1 MLKKRSLP
9 SRTLVATACG
19 LALPL
24 HAWAQSSVTAS
35 NGGQLNAIEVSA
47 DWLGSGLQN
56 SVQGF
61 AGARTVVKREA
72 IAETGASTIDGVM
85 RFIPGVQVTNNS
97 SSGGSAISLNIG
109 VRGLEGRYSPR
120 TTVLLDGIPMAVAP
134 YGQPQ
139 LSFAPLSL
147 GNIESIDV
155 VRGGG
160 AVRYG
165 PQSVGGIINFRTRDI
180 PNQPVAGDAA
190 VRYNDFSEGGHNT
203 QYSAFVGG
211 QVNQDLGVALL
222 YSGQDGSGWRQ
233 HSDEKTDDVALKFR
247 YALSS
252 SSEVYGKFSYYEART
267 DVPGGLTSAMYAADP
282 FQSQRTRDQWSGRRT
297 GIDLGY
303 INTIS
308 DTQEFELRTYYSDS
322 FRQSVLANGFD
333 ATATSLSSQ
342 PRNYGVFGIEPRYT
356 QRFFA
361 GSFTHDVSVGM
372 RYLRERA
379 DETVINTTLRT
390 GRSSVSR
397 ASDNSTDAYA
407 YYIDDQIAV
416 GNWRVTPG
424 LRFEDVET
432 GRVNKLNGY
441 SESVKDSQPLPSLN
455 VAYLLNS
462 QFTLFGNYTTSY
474 GSIQHLQLNLN
485 PRGNPLE
492 AETAETVEAG
502 VRWNR
507 GDGTSAEATVFD
519 MRFDNQ
525 LELFGSGATAYWVNR
540 GKTHHQGVETRATY
554 AFDKAGLL
562 SGLSAYAALTYTKAT
577 LREGAFAGNDL
588 PFYSRWTDALGLRY
602 ALGTWDFEL
611 SSTHQSSQYADDANT
626 QAENAAGSLGVIPG
640 FRLWKVQARWKMP
653 SRPGVE
659 LAFGVNNLTDERYFT
674 RTTDTNAG
682 KLVGAP
688 RTVFMQGTVK
698 F

>member
-247 YALSS
+247 YALTST
-252 SSEVYGKFSYYEART
+252 SEVYGKFSYYEART

-611 SSTHQSSQYADDANT
+611 SSTHQSNQYADDANT

-640 FRLWKVQARWKMP
+640 FRLWNVQARWKMP

>member
-247 YALSS
+247 YALTST
-252 SSEVYGKFSYYEART
+252 SEVYGKFSYYEART

-424 LRFEDVET
+424 LRFEDVEV
-432 GRVNKLNGY
+432 GRVNKANGY
-441 SESVKDSQPLPSLN
+441 SESVKNTEPLPSLN
-455 VAYLLNS
+455 VAYLLS
-462 QFTLFGNYTTSY
+462 PQFTLFGNYTTSY

-485 PRGNPLE
+485 PLGNPLQP
-492 AETAETVEAG
+492 ETAKTVEAG

-525 LELFGSGATAYWVNR
+525 LEFQSGSGYWLNR
-540 GKTHHQGVETRATY
+540 GETHHQGVETRAAY
-554 AFDKAGLL
+554 AFDKAGPLA
-562 SGLSAYAALTYTKAT
+562 GLSAYATLTYTKAT

-640 FRLWKVQARWKMP
+640 FRLWNVQARWKMP

>member
-1 MLKKRSLP
+1 M
-9 SRTLVATACG
+9 
-19 LALPL
+19 
-24 HAWAQSSVTAS
+24 HAFAQSSVSATEAP
-35 NGGQLNAIEVSA
+35 QLGAIEVSA

-61 AGARTVVKREA
+61 AGARTVVKRDA
-72 IAETGASTIDGVM
+72 IAETGAATIGGVM
-85 RFIPGVQVTNNS
+85 RFIPGVQVTDNS

-120 TTVLLDGIPMAVAP
+120 TTVLLDGIPLAVAP

-180 PNQPVAGDAA
+180 PNQPVAGDAT

-203 QYSAFVGG
+203 QYSAFIGG
-211 QVNQDLGVALL
+211 QVNNDLGLALL

-233 HSDEKTDDVALKFR
+233 HSDEKIDDVALKFR
-247 YALSS
+247 YALTPT
-252 SSEVYGKFSYYEART
+252 SEVFGKFSYFEART
-267 DVPGGLTSAMYAADP
+267 DIPGGLSSAQYAADP
-282 FQSQRTRDQWSGRRT
+282 FQSQRTRDMWSGRRT

-308 DTQEFELRTYYSDS
+308 DTQEFELRTYYNDS
-322 FRQSVLANGFD
+322 FRQSLLANGFD
-333 ATATSLSSQ
+333 ATATSVSNQ

-356 QRFFA
+356 QRLFA
-361 GSFTHDVSVGM
+361 GSFTHDVTVGM

-379 DETVINTTLRT
+379 DETVINNNLRT
-390 GRSSVSR
+390 GRATVTR
-397 ASDNSTDAYA
+397 QSDNSTDAYA
-407 YYIDDQIAV
+407 YYVDDQIAV
-416 GNWRVTPG
+416 GKWRVTPG
-424 LRFEDVET
+424 LRFEDVEI
-432 GRVNKLNGY
+432 GRVNKLTGY
-441 SESVKDSQPLPSLN
+441 SETVSSSEPLPSLN
-455 VAYLLNS
+455 VAYLLS
-462 QFTLFGNYTTSY
+462 PQLTVFGNYTTSY

-485 PRGNPLE
+485 PLGNPLQP
-492 AETAETVEAG
+492 ETAKTVEAG
-502 VRWNR
+502 LRWNA

-525 LELFGSGATAYWVNR
+525 MEFIGASNYWKNL
-540 GKTHHQGVETRATY
+540 GETQHQGVETRMAY
-554 AFDKAGLL
+554 AFDKSGLL
-562 SGLSAYAALTYTKAT
+562 AGLSAYATLTYTKAT
-577 LREGAFAGNDL
+577 LRQGAFAGNDV

-602 ALGTWDFEL
+602 ALGPWDFEL

-640 FRLWKVQARWKMP
+640 YRLWNVQARWKMP
-653 SRPGVE
+653 SRPGVDVA
-659 LAFGVNNLTDERYFT
+659 LGVNNFTDERYFT

-688 RTVFMQGTVK
+688 RTVFVQGTVR

>member
-1 MLKKRSLP
+1 MH
-9 SRTLVATACG
+9 
-19 LALPL
+19 AL
-24 HAWAQSSVTAS
+24 AQSSVSATEAP
-35 NGGQLNAIEVSA
+35 QLGAIEVSA

-61 AGARTVVKREA
+61 AGARTVVKRDA
-72 IAETGASTIDGVM
+72 IAETGAATIGGVM
-85 RFIPGVQVTNNS
+85 RFIPGVQVTDNS

-120 TTVLLDGIPMAVAP
+120 TTVLLDGIPLAVAP

-180 PNQPVAGDAA
+180 PNQPVAGDAS

-203 QYSAFVGG
+203 QYSAFIGG
-211 QVNQDLGVALL
+211 QVNNDLGLALL

-233 HSDEKTDDVALKFR
+233 HSDEKIDDVALKFR
-247 YALSS
+247 YALTPT
-252 SSEVYGKFSYYEART
+252 SEVFGKFSYFEART
-267 DVPGGLTSAMYAADP
+267 DVPGGLNSAQYAADP
-282 FQSQRTRDQWSGRRT
+282 FQSQRTRDMWSGRRT

-308 DTQEFELRTYYSDS
+308 DTQEFELRTYYNDS
-322 FRQSVLANGFD
+322 FRQSLLANGFD
-333 ATATSLSSQ
+333 ATATSVSNQ

-356 QRFFA
+356 QRLFA
-361 GSFTHDVSVGM
+361 GSFTHDVTVGM

-379 DETVINTTLRT
+379 DETNVNYNLRT
-390 GRSSVSR
+390 GRSTVAR
-397 ASDNSTDAYA
+397 QSDNSTDAYA
-407 YYIDDQIAV
+407 YYVDDQIAV
-416 GNWRVTPG
+416 GKWRVTPG
-424 LRFEDVET
+424 LRFEDVEI
-432 GRVNKLNGY
+432 GRVNKLTGY
-441 SESVKDSQPLPSLN
+441 SETVTSNEPLPSLN
-455 VAYLLNS
+455 VAYLLS
-462 QFTLFGNYTTSY
+462 PQFTVFGNYTTSY

-485 PRGNPLE
+485 PLGNPLQP
-492 AETAETVEAG
+492 ETAKTVEAG
-502 VRWNR
+502 LRWNA

-525 LELFGSGATAYWVNR
+525 MEFIGASNYWKNLGETR
-540 GKTHHQGVETRATY
+540 HQGVETRMAY
-554 AFDKAGLL
+554 AFDKSGLL
-562 SGLSAYAALTYTKAT
+562 AGLSAYATLTYTKAT
-577 LREGAFAGNDL
+577 LRQGTFAGNDV

-602 ALGTWDFEL
+602 ALGAWDFEL

-640 FRLWKVQARWKMP
+640 YRLWNVQARWKMP
-653 SRPGVE
+653 SRPGVDVA
-659 LAFGVNNLTDERYFT
+659 LGVNNVTDERYFT

-688 RTVFMQGTVK
+688 RTVFVQGTVK

>member
-1 MLKKRSLP
+1 MH
-9 SRTLVATACG
+9 
-19 LALPL
+19 AL
-24 HAWAQSSVTAS
+24 AQSSVSATEAP
-35 NGGQLNAIEVSA
+35 QLGAIEVSA

-61 AGARTVVKREA
+61 AGARTVVKRDA
-72 IAETGASTIDGVM
+72 IAETGAATIGGVM
-85 RFIPGVQVTNNS
+85 RFIPGVQVTDNS

-120 TTVLLDGIPMAVAP
+120 TTVLLDGIPLAVAP

-180 PNQPVAGDAA
+180 PNQPVAGDAS

-203 QYSAFVGG
+203 QYSAFIGG
-211 QVNQDLGVALL
+211 QVNNDLGLALL

-233 HSDEKTDDVALKFR
+233 HSDEKIDDVALKFR
-247 YALSS
+247 YALTPT
-252 SSEVYGKFSYYEART
+252 SEVFGKFSYFEART
-267 DVPGGLTSAMYAADP
+267 DVPGGLNSAQYAADP
-282 FQSQRTRDQWSGRRT
+282 FQSQRTRDMWSGRRT

-308 DTQEFELRTYYSDS
+308 DTQEFELRTYYNDS
-322 FRQSVLANGFD
+322 FRQSLLANGFD
-333 ATATSLSSQ
+333 ATATSVSNQ

-356 QRFFA
+356 QRLFA
-361 GSFTHDVSVGM
+361 GSFTHDVTVGM

-379 DETVINTTLRT
+379 DETNVNYNLRT
-390 GRSSVSR
+390 GRSTVAR
-397 ASDNSTDAYA
+397 QSDNSTDAYA
-407 YYIDDQIAV
+407 YYVDDQIAV
-416 GNWRVTPG
+416 GKWRVTPG
-424 LRFEDVET
+424 LRFEDVEI
-432 GRVNKLNGY
+432 GRVNKLTGY
-441 SESVKDSQPLPSLN
+441 SETVTSNEPLPSLN
-455 VAYLLNS
+455 VAYLLS
-462 QFTLFGNYTTSY
+462 PQFTVFGNYTTSY

-485 PRGNPLE
+485 PLGNPLQP
-492 AETAETVEAG
+492 ETAKTVEAG
-502 VRWNR
+502 LRWNA

-525 LELFGSGATAYWVNR
+525 MEFIGASNYWKNLGETR
-540 GKTHHQGVETRATY
+540 HQGVETRMAY
-554 AFDKAGLL
+554 AFDKSGLL
-562 SGLSAYAALTYTKAT
+562 AGLSAYATLTYTKAT
-577 LREGAFAGNDL
+577 LRQGTFAGNDV

-602 ALGTWDFEL
+602 ALGAWDFEL

-640 FRLWKVQARWKMP
+640 YRLWNVQVRWKMP
-653 SRPGVE
+653 SRPGVDVA
-659 LAFGVNNLTDERYFT
+659 LGVNNVTDERYFT

-688 RTVFMQGTVK
+688 RTVFVQGTVK

>member
-247 YALSS
+247 YALTPN
-252 SSEVYGKFSYYEART
+252 SEVYGKFSYYEART

-424 LRFEDVET
+424 LRFEDVEV
-432 GRVNKLNGY
+432 GRVNKANGY
-441 SESVKDSQPLPSLN
+441 SESVKNTEPLPSLN
-455 VAYLLNS
+455 VAYLLS
-462 QFTLFGNYTTSY
+462 PQFTLFGNYTTSY

-485 PRGNPLE
+485 PLGNPLQP
-492 AETAETVEAG
+492 ETAKTVEAG

-525 LELFGSGATAYWVNR
+525 LEFQSGSGYWLNR
-540 GKTHHQGVETRATY
+540 GETHHQGVETRAAY
-554 AFDKAGLL
+554 AFDKAGPLA
-562 SGLSAYAALTYTKAT
+562 GLSAYATLTYTKAT

-640 FRLWKVQARWKMP
+640 FRLWNVQARWKMP

>member
-9 SRTLVATACG
+9 SRTLVATACS

-24 HAWAQSSVTAS
+24 HAWAQSSVTPGS
-35 NGGQLNAIEVSA
+35 GGQLNAIEVSA

-120 TTVLLDGIPMAVAP
+120 TTVLLDGIPLAVAP

-247 YALSS
+247 YALTP

-379 DETVINTTLRT
+379 DETAINTTLRT
-390 GRSSVSR
+390 GRSIRDRTGTVSAAQRGQSRPDGRKRYRRMNGESSIAAQSTVTKSMNMIASSR
-397 ASDNSTDAYA
+397 ASHA
-407 YYIDDQIAV
+407 
-416 GNWRVTPG
+416 
-424 LRFEDVET
+424 
-432 GRVNKLNGY
+432 K
-441 SESVKDSQPLPSLN
+441 PLLSP
-455 VAYLLNS
+455 
-462 QFTLFGNYTTSY
+462 
-474 GSIQHLQLNLN
+474 HL
-485 PRGNPLE
+485 PRGE
-492 AETAETVEAG
+492 ASKNQTPRSGMAEPRNG
-502 VRWNR
+502 VR
-507 GDGTSAEATVFD
+507 
-519 MRFDNQ
+519 
-525 LELFGSGATAYWVNR
+525 
-540 GKTHHQGVETRATY
+540 
-554 AFDKAGLL
+554 
-562 SGLSAYAALTYTKAT
+562 
-577 LREGAFAGNDL
+577 
-588 PFYSRWTDALGLRY
+588 
-602 ALGTWDFEL
+602 
-611 SSTHQSSQYADDANT
+611 
-626 QAENAAGSLGVIPG
+626 
-640 FRLWKVQARWKMP
+640 
-653 SRPGVE
+653 
-659 LAFGVNNLTDERYFT
+659 
-674 RTTDTNAG
+674 
-682 KLVGAP
+682 
-688 RTVFMQGTVK
+688 
-698 F
+698 

>member
-247 YALSS
+247 YALTST
-252 SSEVYGKFSYYEART
+252 SEVYGKFSYYEART

-424 LRFEDVET
+424 LRFEDVEV
-432 GRVNKLNGY
+432 GRVNKANGY
-441 SESVKDSQPLPSLN
+441 SESVKNTEPLPSLN
-455 VAYLLNS
+455 VAYLLS
-462 QFTLFGNYTTSY
+462 PQFTLFGNYTTSY

-485 PRGNPLE
+485 PLGNPLQP
-492 AETAETVEAG
+492 ETAKTVEAG

-525 LELFGSGATAYWVNR
+525 LEFQSGSGYWLNR
-540 GKTHHQGVETRATY
+540 GETHHQGVETRAAY
-554 AFDKAGLL
+554 AFDKAGPLA
-562 SGLSAYAALTYTKAT
+562 GLSAYATLTYTKAT

-640 FRLWKVQARWKMP
+640 FRLWNAQARWKMP

>member
-1 MLKKRSLP
+1 M
-9 SRTLVATACG
+9 
-19 LALPL
+19 
-24 HAWAQSSVTAS
+24 HAFAQSSVSATEAP
-35 NGGQLNAIEVSA
+35 QLGAIEVSA

-61 AGARTVVKREA
+61 AGARTVVNREA
-72 IAETGASTIDGVM
+72 IGETGASSIDGVM

-120 TTVLLDGIPMAVAP
+120 TTVLLDGIPLAVAP

-180 PNQPVAGDAA
+180 PNQPVSGDAT

-211 QVNQDLGVALL
+211 QVNKDLGLALL

-247 YALSS
+247 YELTSS
-252 SSEVYGKFSYYEART
+252 SQVYGKFSYYEART

-282 FQSQRTRDQWSGRRT
+282 FQSQRTHDQWSGRRS

-303 INTIS
+303 VNAIS

-356 QRFFA
+356 QRFLA
-361 GSFTHDVSVGM
+361 GSTTHDVTVGM

-379 DETVINTTLRT
+379 DETVINTNLRT
-390 GRSSVSR
+390 GRSTVSR

-407 YYIDDQIAV
+407 YYVDDQIAI

-424 LRFEDVET
+424 LRFEDVEV
-432 GRVNKLNGY
+432 GRVNKANGY
-441 SESVKDSQPLPSLN
+441 SETVKNTEPLPSLN
-455 VAYLLNS
+455 VAYLISS
-462 QFTLFGNYTTSY
+462 QLTLFGNYTTSY

-485 PRGNPLE
+485 PLGNPLQP
-492 AETAETVEAG
+492 ETAETVEAG

-525 LELFGSGATAYWVNR
+525 LEFQSGSGYWLNR

-562 SGLSAYAALTYTKAT
+562 SGLSAYATLTYTKAT

-602 ALGTWDFEL
+602 ALGAWDFEL

-640 FRLWKVQARWKMP
+640 FRLWNVQARWKMP
-653 SRPGVE
+653 SRPGLEV
-659 LAFGVNNLTDERYFT
+659 AMGVNNLTDERYFT

-688 RTVFMQGTVK
+688 RTVFVQGTVK